1 MPFTSH
7 LAELRSRLVKCCL
20 AIGVAFL
27 GCFAIA
33 ERLFSL
39 LTAPIRRVNVAGLTL
54 IGTGVPE
61 AFFTKM
67 QVSFAAAIIV
77 ALPVL
82 LWHAWQFVAPGLYEH
97 EKRYTRSLVL
107 FGSLFSLPGPLLCTV

>member
-1 MPFTSH
+1 MTTPDGNGQHADVQMPFTSH

-39 LTAPIRRVNVAGLTL
+39 LTVPIRRVNVTGLTL

-61 AFFTKM
+61 AFFTNM
-67 QVSFAAAIIV
+67 
-77 ALPVL
+77 
-82 LWHAWQFVAPGLYEH
+82 
-97 EKRYTRSLVL
+97 
-107 FGSLFSLPGPLLCTV
+107 